1 MTGGREGWR
10 NCPVEMAIGV
20 ALVLISAIL
29 IFGIV
34 RVVSGNMNIGR

>member
-1 MTGGREGWR
+1 
-10 NCPVEMAIGV
+10 MAIGV